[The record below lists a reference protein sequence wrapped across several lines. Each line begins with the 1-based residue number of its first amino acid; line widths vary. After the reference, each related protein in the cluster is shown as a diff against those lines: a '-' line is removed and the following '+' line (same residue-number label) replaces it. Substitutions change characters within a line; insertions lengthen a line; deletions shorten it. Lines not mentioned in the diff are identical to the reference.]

1 MKEQRVLARKLTREL
16 TMEELE
22 MVSGGA
28 KKVTGKATWSQQS
41 GSDAEVDFEIDF

>member
-1 MKEQRVLARKLTREL
+1 MEKIENLQEL

-28 KKVTGKATWSQQS
+28 STSQATGSYDHTGAWRA
-41 GSDAEVDFEIDF
+41 DVNYDF